1 MNSDGEYQGLSRSQ
15 SNYWEDGDPHDV
27 HTVLTHKETTLR
39 SIVDDRFYWAILPY
53 QHDDMVVAAFKLYL
67 EDNNLKEFSD
77 TCIRFLVHTIAK
89 KQYYTQ
95 YDLLSRARDNY
106 YCDVLIPVLHTDSMQ
121 AAWEEYHEHFQKYVE
136 ACKEAMIKDLLAR
149 SKVV

>member
-67 EDNNLKEFSD
+67 EDNNLKDESN
-77 TCIRFLVHTIAK
+77 RTIN
-89 KQYYTQ
+89 T
-95 YDLLSRARDNY
+95 
-106 YCDVLIPVLHTDSMQ
+106 V
-121 AAWEEYHEHFQKYVE
+121 F
-136 ACKEAMIKDLLAR
+136 
-149 SKVV
+149 